1 MRSAALRPIHDFAA
15 YLFDLDGTVYLGPE
29 LIPGAR
35 EALQSLKRA
44 GRKVMYLSNKPI
56 STRAEYAAKLTKLGI
71 PTEEDAVLNSSQAL
85 AHYLAREMPGA
96 RAYVIGEAPV
106 IEDLVAAGLRITN
119 EPGLADVVVASW
131 DRDLN
136 YRKLDDALQALN
148 RGARFVA
155 TNPDVACPMPGGVYA
170 PDCGA
175 IVAAIEA
182 CSRRKVEAY
191 GGKPSLVLAELAL
204 SRMAVP
210 AADCLMV
217 GDRVDTD
224 ILFGHRAGMA
234 TALVLTGAGRLTP
247 LEEAPAPPDHILE
260 SVAELA
266 IPQA

>member
-155 TNPDVACPMPGGVYA
+155 TNPDVACPMPG
-170 PDCGA
+170 
-175 IVAAIEA
+175 A
-182 CSRRKVEAY
+182 CTRLIAVQSWRRS
-191 GGKPSLVLAELAL
+191 KPA
-204 SRMAVP
+204 
-210 AADCLMV
+210 
-217 GDRVDTD
+217 
-224 ILFGHRAGMA
+224 RAGRWRR
-234 TALVLTGAGRLTP
+234 TAGSPRWCWLSSRCRVWQCPRETA
-247 LEEAPAPPDHILE
+247 
-260 SVAELA
+260 
-266 IPQA
+266 